1 MTVAVS
7 PAPRVALSLM
17 PLENR
22 RDVLV
27 STAIAADRLGY
38 DGYYLPETW
47 AYDTTIVLAEAALK
61 TARIGLGT
69 GILGV
74 WNRSAGTLAMAA
86 ATLASISSGRFTLG
100 LGISTPQLAEGLHDV
115 RFELPL
121 GRLRRTIGQVRALLR
136 GDRIPLAVAT
146 HARPL
151 KLNVPPLPAIPI
163 YVAAIGEQSVR
174 LTGELADGWVP
185 FMYPRRCLAQGIE
198 QLREG
203 AARGHADRVP
213 LVCPSIPAVVAD
225 DPATAHEG
233 AAWFV
238 AFYLV
243 SMGTL
248 YRQSLVRQGFGK
260 EVEAVLAANAPKFTG
275 AVPPDA
281 EALLEE
287 LIVFGTPSQA
297 RARLARWYAAGAVM
311 PILLLR
317 PQLGADELELTLN
330 ALRPAALT

>member
-1 MTVAVS
+1 
-7 PAPRVALSLM
+7 M

-27 STAIAADRLGY
+27 STAVAADRLGY

-61 TARIGLGT
+61 TERIGLGT

-86 ATLASISSGRFTLG
+86 ATLTAVSGGRFTLG

-115 RFELPL
+115 KFELPL

-136 GDRIPLAVAT
+136 GERIPLAVAT
-146 HARPL
+146 SARPL
-151 KLNVPPLPAIPI
+151 KLNVPPCPDIPI

-174 LTGELADGWVP
+174 MTGELADGWVP
-185 FMYPRRCLAQGIE
+185 FIYPHSRLREGIE

-203 AARGHADRVP
+203 AARGGHPQRLP
-213 LVCPSIPAVVAD
+213 SVCPSVPAVVAPD
-225 DPATAHEG
+225 AAKAREG

-243 SMGTL
+243 NMGTL

-275 AVPPDA
+275 VVPPDA
-281 EALLEE
+281 EALLEA
-287 LIVFGTPSQA
+287 LVVFGTPPEA
-297 RARLARWYAAGAVM
+297 RARLARWHTAGAEM
-311 PILLLR
+311 PVLLLR
-317 PQLGADELELTLN
+317 PQMTPQELAFTLE
-330 ALRPAALT
+330 ALKPNR

>member
-1 MTVAVS
+1 
-7 PAPRVALSLM
+7 M

-27 STAIAADRLGY
+27 STAVAADRLGY

-47 AYDTTIVLAEAALK
+47 AYDTTIILAEAALK

-86 ATLASISSGRFTLG
+86 ATLASLSGGRFTLG

-115 RFELPL
+115 KFELPL

-136 GDRIPLAVAT
+136 GERIPLAVAT
-146 HARPL
+146 SARPL
-151 KLNVPPLPAIPI
+151 KLNVPPPPEIPI

-185 FMYPRRCLAQGIE
+185 FIYPRACLRQGIE
-198 QLREG
+198 LLREG
-203 AARGHADRVP
+203 AAR
-213 LVCPSIPAVVAD
+213 
-225 DPATAHEG
+225 
-233 AAWFV
+233 FV

-243 SMGTL
+243 NMGTL

-275 AVPPDA
+275 MVPPDA
-281 EALLEE
+281 DALLEE
-287 LIVFGTPSQA
+287 LIVFGTPLEA
-297 RARLARWYAAGAVM
+297 RARLARWHAAGAEM

-317 PQLGADELELTLN
+317 PQMTPDELDFTLE
-330 ALRPAALT
+330 ALRPMRS